1 MNTLNPPTNSIRYK
15 FLTQGTGMMVNQ
27 SVAAASTG
35 GGMQQAQSSSDGYN
49 DNYSSGGGGGG
60 GYNDG
65 GYDGPRDVAGFL
77 DNEDGGAPPPEK
89 PKEVYVPEDIDD
101 EKLFDFHITSGINFS
116 KYDAIPVNVSRIL

>member
-1 MNTLNPPTNSIRYK
+1 
-15 FLTQGTGMMVNQ
+15 
-27 SVAAASTG
+27 
-35 GGMQQAQSSSDGYN
+35 MQQAQSSTDGYN

-60 GYNDG
+60 GGGYNDG
-65 GYDGPRDVAGFL
+65 GYNDGGYNDGPRDVAGFL